1 MTEPS
6 PRASAA
12 EQVRVHH
19 RDALQALARSGV
31 PHLVG
36 GAYAFARHTGLRSRP
51 VKDLDVFVRR
61 EDVPGA
67 LGALRRAG
75 WATKLAFP
83 HWLAKALR
91 GGELVDV
98 IFASGNGEVRVDDD
112 WFAHAK
118 TGRLLHVPVKY
129 CPPEEEIWMR
139 SFVMERVRY
148 DGADVA
154 HLIRACAETLDWRRL
169 LTRFGPHWRVL
180 LSHLILFEFIY
191 PAERARL
198 PHWLL
203 DELGE
208 RLARERED
216 AHRGGERV
224 CRGTLLS
231 RVEYQVDVGVL
242 GYEDARVAPRGR
254 MSPDDAR
261 SWTRAGFQDVARR
274 SEQRRADGA
283 ARPRA

>member
-1 MTEPS
+1 VTAMAPS
-6 PRASAA
+6 SSAA
-12 EQVRVHH
+12 ERVRIHH
-19 RDALQALARSGV
+19 RNALGALTESGCSF
-31 PHLVG
+31 LVG

-61 EDVPGA
+61 DDVPKA
-67 LGALRRAG
+67 LTALRRAG
-75 WATKLAFP
+75 WTTKLAFP

-91 GGELVDV
+91 GGEFVDV
-98 IFASGNGEVRVDDD
+98 IFASGNGEVSVDDE
-112 WFAHAK
+112 WFDHAK
-118 TGRLLHVPVKY
+118 AGRLLHVPVRF

-154 HLIRACAETLDWRRL
+154 HLVRACGETLDWRRL
-169 LTRFGPHWRVL
+169 LARFGAHWRVL
-180 LSHLILFEFIY
+180 LSHLVLFEFIY
-191 PAERARL
+191 PAERTNIPR
-198 PHWLL
+198 WIM

-242 GYEDARVAPRGR
+242 GYEDARVVPRGH

-274 SEQRRADGA
+274 ANASRADRRRA
-283 ARPRA
+283 RS

>member
-1 MTEPS
+1 MTAVAQRPS
-6 PRASAA
+6 SA
-12 EQVRVHH
+12 ENVRVYH
-19 RDALQALARSGV
+19 REALTALSGSGC
-31 PHLVG
+31 PFLVG

-61 EDVPGA
+61 DDVPKT

-75 WATKLAFP
+75 WTTKLAFP
-83 HWLAKALR
+83 HWLAKGLR

-98 IFASGNGEVRVDDD
+98 IFASGNGEVSVDDE
-112 WFAHAK
+112 WFAHAT
-118 TGRLLHVPVKY
+118 TGRLLHVPVRF
-129 CPPEEEIWMR
+129 CPPEEEVWMR

-154 HLIRACAETLDWRRL
+154 HLVRACGETLDWRRL

-180 LSHLILFEFIY
+180 LSHLILFDFIY
-191 PAERARL
+191 PAERAKIPR
-198 PHWLL
+198 WIM

-208 RLARERED
+208 RLARERDD

-261 SWTRAGFQDVARR
+261 AWTRAGFQDVARR
-274 SEQRRADGA
+274 AERRRA
-283 ARPRA
+283 RP

>member
-1 MTEPS
+1 MTGLPPS
-6 PRASAA
+6 ASAT
-12 EQVRVHH
+12 ERVRVYH
-19 RDALQALARSGV
+19 RDALKALAGSGC
-31 PHLVG
+31 PFLVG

-51 VKDLDVFVRR
+51 VKDLDLFVRR
-61 EDVPGA
+61 DDVPAA
-67 LGALRRAG
+67 LAALRRAG
-75 WATKLAFP
+75 WSTRLAFP

-91 GGELVDV
+91 GGEIVDV
-98 IFASGNGEVRVDDD
+98 IFASGNGEVSVDDE
-112 WFAHAK
+112 WFANAK
-118 TGRLLHVPVKY
+118 AGRLLHVPVRF

-154 HLIRACAETLDWRRL
+154 HLLRACGETLDWHRL
-169 LTRFGPHWRVL
+169 LTRFGLHWRVL

-191 PAERARL
+191 PAERAKVPR
-198 PHWLL
+198 WIL

-208 RLARERED
+208 RLAREREV

-242 GYEDARVAPRGR
+242 GYTDARVAPRGH

-274 SEQRRADGA
+274 AGRRRAQ
-283 ARPRA
+283 PP